1 MDSRIV
7 AVGCFDIN
15 FAEIASLI
23 VVQLQIVATV
33 DVVGH
38 QWSHSRHISQVT
50 NQQPFVP
57 SHIGFMI
64 FDQILRQLDCNSL
77 NELAIHVDLSIVLNN
92 GDLLGGD
99 VVVRKIDMI
108 GCYSMPVEQS
118 LSTVPEVGLSYSL
131 VNQFIIVED
140 EGSNHAETVG
150 WWDENIDL
158 LLFGSIS

>member
-1 MDSRIV
+1 
-7 AVGCFDIN
+7 
-15 FAEIASLI
+15 
-23 VVQLQIVATV
+23 
-33 DVVGH
+33 
-38 QWSHSRHISQVT
+38 
-50 NQQPFVP
+50 
-57 SHIGFMI
+57 MI

-118 LSTVPEVGLSYSL
+118 LSTVPEVGLSYSF

-150 WWDENIDL
+150 
-158 LLFGSIS
+158 